1 MKGIVP
7 HTPSGQNLLK
17 MLLRCRDSASKGDM
31 DEGWRVVGHCEI
43 L

>member
-17 MLLRCRDSASKGDM
+17 NAPAVSGLCFKGLVTWM
-31 DEGWRVVGHCEI
+31 KGGG